1 MKKQNKL
8 PVVFVRGLVVYPG
21 MSVTLTVGREA
32 SRLAVRASQEQFQN
46 SLVILTQLRAE
57 DEEIKDLGAVY
68 RLGTICKIE
77 KVVALTDGGMQVQI
91 EGLGRFTTDSLEW
104 QGGVGL
110 VQGESLPD
118 SEPVCESDSQELLES
133 LSTEGVCDELPKLV
147 EVDRKAVISE
157 YGLKVGREEN
167 SIERTVDEDLLEL
180 EANPSVKFGGTAP
193 SSVV

>member
-133 LSTEGVCDELPKLV
+133 LSSYQPVNFDRIAWLERKDLEEIKRINARIAERQTILEESSPKERIRLL
-147 EVDRKAVISE
+147 RAV
-157 YGLKVGREEN
+157 GQAN
-167 SIERTVDEDLLEL
+167 S
-180 EANPSVKFGGTAP
+180 
-193 SSVV
+193 